1 MYESGKQSGSWASLL
16 AVDTVTGQTAL
27 HVAAAN
33 PSSSSD
39 QLEIMWMLLQAGVKV
54 EALDKLG
61 HSCVTLAAMAGNT
74 IGMSVILEHMLFQP
88 QGPLN
93 AQSLLTSCD
102 EFNHFDVLVHAVLAD
117 RKESVLSLLGDYEY
131 CHVQEARYCPT
142 ARNILHLAAV
152 NGSTNALEAL
162 LKLCFDDI
170 VSLCSAADRNGFM
183 PLAYAAANCTRRHL
197 RDGRLPKCFMP
208 SSTAVPNVESH
219 INNLS
224 ALLEVLQVP
233 IDALHNGGANVA
245 IVSNLNPDSRT
256 WSTLVCDP
264 RCTRDVNCCIHSEF
278 VVALLETGLVDV
290 NQLHGLGPEGGLSS
304 LFLASLYG
312 HIPVVR
318 ALLENGAKQD
328 IGAYTPMQAAAAT
341 NNRAL
346 VELLMTHN
354 ADNAKRFMMERP
366 VNFNGTYKLQDTPL
380 TIAIANSSSIE
391 ELEPFLS
398 EVPFFSG
405 EDLQLAIISGQE
417 ELVRALLN
425 AGASP
430 FATTELYGRLTALA
444 TAVDVDNLPALRLVL
459 EHIETLSEA
468 VDHQGR
474 NILHHV
480 CELGRSNALLM
491 IQEEL
496 DTQIPYEPDRKDELS
511 ILIRPVPGLPN
522 GRASPLEIA
531 ARQDSSPCYK
541 ILQSYLQES
550 GFSKSELIAS
560 AAPQTFEKLAPPPS
574 PPVELKP
581 PPPVVTSSSTASTSS
596 ASAFGSNPKLGK
608 KPKTGSPRA
617 NNGKRR
623 GGSSAASQDY
633 MNLTPSQQV
642 GMDTLKKAVSAKLAD
657 FVASHSGRGQL
668 RSSEFIAD
676 IPGITDEVLSSKLEG
691 LLKWLIN
698 TPDPTPYFKVLHG
711 AQQHKRVSAALLEMN
726 IVDVCLNESLK
737 TTNPL
742 NMQSWLRTLAL
753 LHRNDTPFLD
763 KHTLNLIV
771 RLLSYPLFMET
782 SKAQAY
788 LMVTINNECAA
799 HPQVSNLIVSKLSD
813 RDNKTALLRFFSCC
827 IRTVQD
833 DEASP
838 AGIGL
843 LDLFTHIFLKED
855 SFADSYCRVMAN
867 LVNAPSALACIIQSL
882 NSLYTKAID
891 MTASLRMLQRVAQYF
906 PVRVVLAGALLPLLR
921 LSTARP
927 SDPLGAATTISAH
940 GAFSD
945 LLKFANLPLQKLLW
959 KVMRHSLFIDLGLTS
974 PALEARTAACD
985 AIVCLCR
992 DPTIQQQ
999 LIADP
1004 KYFDMLLK
1012 LFGSLVPSMKPNG
1025 HIGEGEAL
1033 TMRECLLALSFLWN
1047 QDPARI
1053 TAVLT
1058 IPNALELL
1066 LALYHTDGVS
1076 AVASRVIQIIW
1087 AHDPQQCQSLLSS
1100 SPLTMRLYQSFA
1112 EKSGFTV
1119 SPSQLVPLQHVEP
1132 FAVPK
1137 WYTHAD
1143 GVLHE
1148 DLDAVTTCAYCGVNN
1163 EAKSLTEQSKGKRY
1177 CSPECQNA
1185 DATSI

>member
-1 MYESGKQSGSWASLL
+1 MYESGKQSGSWTSLL

-33 PSSSSD
+33 PSLCPD
-39 QLEIMWMLLQAGVKV
+39 QLEILWILLQAGVKV

-162 LKLCFDDI
+162 LKLCFEDI
-170 VSLCSAADRNGFM
+170 VSLCNAADRNGFM

-208 SSTAVPNVESH
+208 SSTATPSVESN

-224 ALLEVLQVP
+224 ALLEALQVP

-290 NQLHGLGPEGGLSS
+290 NQLHGLGPEGGVSS

-312 HIPVVR
+312 HIPVVH

-328 IGAYTPMQAAAAT
+328 CGAYTPMQAAAAT

-346 VELLMTHN
+346 VELLLTHN
-354 ADNAKRFMMERP
+354 ADNSKRFMMERP
-366 VNFNGTYKLQDTPL
+366 VCFSGTHKLEDSPL

-398 EVPFFSG
+398 DEGPVITG
-405 EDLQLAIISGQE
+405 EDIQLAIISGQE
-417 ELVRALLN
+417 ELVKTLIN
-425 AGASP
+425 VGGSP
-430 FATTELYGRLTALA
+430 LAPSEQYGRMSALA
-444 TAVDVDNLPALRLVL
+444 TAVDLDNLPMLRLIL
-459 EHIETLSEA
+459 EHVSVLSEA

-496 DTQIPYEPDRKDELS
+496 DTHFPYEHERKEELRL
-511 ILIRPVPGLPN
+511 LIRPIAGLPN

-560 AAPQTFEKLAPPPS
+560 ASPQSYEKAAIDPKAPLS
-574 PPVELKP
+574 N
-581 PPPVVTSSSTASTSS
+581 STASM
-596 ASAFGSNPKLGK
+596 GSTAPKAGK
-608 KPKTGSPRA
+608 KAKAAASKRG
-617 NNGKRR
+617 NDGKRK
-623 GGSSAASQDY
+623 GASSSQDY
-633 MNLTPSQQV
+633 MNLTHSQQV

-676 IPGITDEVLSSKLEG
+676 IPGITDDVLSSKLEG
-691 LLKWLIN
+691 LLKWLVN
-698 TPDPTPYFKVLHG
+698 APDPTAYFKVLHG

-726 IVDVCLNESLK
+726 IVDICLNESLK
-737 TTNPL
+737 STNPL
-742 NMQSWLRTLAL
+742 NMQNWLRTLAL

-763 KHTLNLIV
+763 KHTLNLV
-771 RLLSYPLFMET
+771 VKLLSHPLFMET

-799 HPQVSNLIVSKLSD
+799 HPQVSNLIVNKLSD

-855 SFADSYCRVMAN
+855 SFADSYCRVMTN

-992 DPTIQQQ
+992 DSSIQQQ

-1053 TAVLT
+1053 TAALS

-1100 SPLTMRLYQSFA
+1100 SPLTIRLYQSFA

-1119 SPSQLVPLQHVEP
+1119 SPSQLLPLQHVEP

-1148 DLDAVTTCAYCGVNN
+1148 DLDAVTTCAYCGVSDS
-1163 EAKSLTEQSKGKRY
+1163 AKSLVEQSKGKRY

-1185 DATSI
+1185 DATSN